1 MGKHQQGML
10 HPQRIPE
17 EKVKVKA
24 AGSPTLLPA
33 AVAPEVPLQSMQSLE
48 QRQGPVVLGGL
59 DQTHSQQHGI
69 EVRRL
74 AGRPSHRGGFQ
85 QRRPLKPKGFRGP
98 VGQQP
103 LKARAHS
110 LEGLQRRSHR
120 TREIGTESDRQAP
133 GLISE
138 TGAHAENLETFMV
151 SGGVAATAG
160 VVSSAAQ
167 DQAARAFPLAA
178 ITGHGTLKLALL
190 LAAVDPGLGGVII
203 AGGRGTG
210 KSVLARGLHALLPPI
225 DVLDIEGTAGR
236 NLDPQRPDE
245 WDEVARKTVADRGD
259 AAGEL
264 PTRVLPAPFV
274 QIPLGITEDRLV
286 GAVDVAASLSSGSAV
301 FQPGLLAEAHR
312 GVLYVDEL
320 NLLDDGIVNL
330 MLAAVGSGENQVER
344 EGLSLSHPCRPLLI
358 ATYNPEEGA
367 VRDHLLDRFAI
378 ALSADQL
385 VSTEQRVEITEAVLS
400 HGQCSRS
407 FAEKWGEETEALA
420 TQLLLARQ
428 WLPDVRI
435 SGEQVEYLVTEA
447 IRGGVEGHR
456 SELYAVR
463 VAKAHAALSGRDR
476 VEADDLQVAVRLVI
490 APRALQ
496 LPPQDEQMEPP
507 PPQDQQ
513 PPPPPE
519 SGEQNAEDQPPPPE
533 PPEDSGDDADNPPED
548 NSDQDADEGN
558 DDDSEDDQAPPSVP
572 EEFMLDPEAV
582 AIDPDLLLFSSAK
595 AKSGNSGSRSVV
607 LSDSRGRYVKPIL
620 PRGPVR
626 RIAVDATL
634 RAAAPYQK
642 PRRARQPDRKVIV
655 EESDLRAKLLQRQ
668 SGALVIFLVDAS
680 GSMALNRMQSAKGA
694 VIRLLTEA
702 YENRDEVALIPFR
715 GDQAEVLLPP
725 TRSITAA
732 RRRLESMPCGGGSPL
747 AHGLTQAAR
756 VGANALAT
764 GDLGQVVVVAI
775 TDGRG
780 NVPLSTSLG
789 QPILDG
795 EEKPDL
801 KQEVLDVA
809 ARYRMLGIK
818 LLVIDTE
825 RKFIGS
831 GMGKDLAESAGG
843 KYVQL
848 PKASDQA
855 IAAIAMDAINA
866 V

>member
-1 MGKHQQGML
+1 
-10 HPQRIPE
+10 
-17 EKVKVKA
+17 
-24 AGSPTLLPA
+24 
-33 AVAPEVPLQSMQSLE
+33 
-48 QRQGPVVLGGL
+48 
-59 DQTHSQQHGI
+59 
-69 EVRRL
+69 
-74 AGRPSHRGGFQ
+74 
-85 QRRPLKPKGFRGP
+85 
-98 VGQQP
+98 
-103 LKARAHS
+103 
-110 LEGLQRRSHR
+110 
-120 TREIGTESDRQAP
+120 
-133 GLISE
+133 
-138 TGAHAENLETFMV
+138 MV
-151 SGGVAATAG
+151 SGGVAAAG
-160 VVSSAAQ
+160 GVASSAAQ
-167 DQAARAFPLAA
+167 DQASRAFPLAA

-225 DVLDIEGTAGR
+225 DVLDVDGGEAPQSHGR
-236 NLDPQRPDE
+236 NLDPQRPEE
-245 WDEVARKTVADRGD
+245 WDDNARRRITALGGNPD
-259 AAGEL
+259 ATGPEALL
-264 PTRVLPAPFV
+264 PTKVLPAPFV
-274 QIPLGITEDRLV
+274 QVPLGVTEDRLV
-286 GAVDVAASLSSGSAV
+286 GAVDVAASLSTGTAV

-330 MLAAVGSGENQVER
+330 MLAAVGGGENQVER

-385 VSTEQRVEITEAVLS
+385 VSIEQRVEITEAVLS

-428 WLPDVRI
+428 WLPDVQI
-435 SGEQVEYLVTEA
+435 STEQIQYLVTEA

-507 PPQDQQ
+507 PPEDQQ
-513 PPPPPE
+513 PPPPPPQ
-519 SGEQNAEDQPPPPE
+519 GEDSPEDQE
-533 PPEDSGDDADNPPED
+533 PPEDNQDDSDE
-548 NSDQDADEGN
+548 DQDN
-558 DDDSEDDQAPPSVP
+558 DEDDTPDDEPPPSIP

-634 RAAAPYQK
+634 RAAAPYQRA
-642 PRRARQPDRKVIV
+642 RRARQPDRAVIV

-789 QPILDG
+789 QPELEG

-831 GMGKDLAESAGG
+831 GMGKDLAEAAGG

-855 IAAIAMDAINA
+855 IAAIAMEAINT
-866 V
+866 VT

>member
-1 MGKHQQGML
+1 MVASSVA
-10 HPQRIPE
+10 
-17 EKVKVKA
+17 VK
-24 AGSPTLLPA
+24 
-33 AVAPEVPLQSMQSLE
+33 
-48 QRQGPVVLGGL
+48 
-59 DQTHSQQHGI
+59 D
-69 EVRRL
+69 
-74 AGRPSHRGGFQ
+74 
-85 QRRPLKPKGFRGP
+85 
-98 VGQQP
+98 
-103 LKARAHS
+103 
-110 LEGLQRRSHR
+110 
-120 TREIGTESDRQAP
+120 
-133 GLISE
+133 
-138 TGAHAENLETFMV
+138 
-151 SGGVAATAG
+151 
-160 VVSSAAQ
+160 
-167 DQAARAFPLAA
+167 DQASRAFPLAA

-225 DVLDIEGTAGR
+225 DVLDPEAAGLASGPGR
-236 NLDPQRPDE
+236 NLDPTRAEE
-245 WDEVARKTVADRGD
+245 WD
-259 AAGEL
+259 AA
-264 PTRVLPAPFV
+264 TREQLSTEPPSRVIPAPFV
-274 QIPLGITEDRLV
+274 QVPLGITEDRLV
-286 GAVDVAASLSSGSAV
+286 GAVDVTASLSSGSPV

-330 MLAAVGSGENQVER
+330 LLAAVGAGENQVER
-344 EGLSLSHPCRPLLI
+344 EGLSLRHPCRPLLI
-358 ATYNPEEGA
+358 ATYNPEEGN

-378 ALSADQL
+378 ALSANQL
-385 VSTEQRVEITEAVLS
+385 VTTEQRVEITNAVLS

-407 FAEKWGEETEALA
+407 FAERWKEETDALA

-428 WLPDVRI
+428 WLPDVQI
-435 SGEQVEYLVTEA
+435 SREQIEYLVTEA

-463 VAKAHAALSGRDR
+463 VAKAHAALSGRDQ
-476 VEADDLQVAVRLVI
+476 VEADDLQVAVALVI
-490 APRALQ
+490 APRASQ
-496 LPPQDEQMEPP
+496 LPPPDQQMEPP
-507 PPQDQQ
+507 PPPEQPDDQTPPPPDSGEQ
-513 PPPPPE
+513 TNDETPPPPE
-519 SGEQNAEDQPPPPE
+519 GSAEDE
-533 PPEDSGDDADNPPED
+533 NDPPEDSSDD
-548 NSDQDADEGN
+548 S
-558 DDDSEDDQAPPSVP
+558 DDDEDSEQDEAPPSVP

-582 AIDPDLLLFSSAK
+582 AIDPDLLLFNAAK
-595 AKSGNSGSRSVV
+595 SKSGNSGSRSVV
-607 LSDSRGRYVKPIL
+607 LSDSRGRYVKPML

-642 PRRARQPDRKVIV
+642 ARRARQPERTVIV
-655 EESDLRAKLLQRQ
+655 EEADLRAKLLQRQ
-668 SGALVIFLVDAS
+668 AGALVIFLVDAS

-789 QPILDG
+789 QPELEGD
-795 EEKPDL
+795 EKPDL

-809 ARYRMLGIK
+809 SRYRMLGLK

-831 GMGKDLAESAGG
+831 GMGKDLAEAAGG

-855 IAAIAMDAINA
+855 IAAVAMEAINA
-866 V
+866 VT

>member
-1 MGKHQQGML
+1 MVASGST
-10 HPQRIPE
+10 
-17 EKVKVKA
+17 A
-24 AGSPTLLPA
+24 AS
-33 AVAPEVPLQSMQSLE
+33 
-48 QRQGPVVLGGL
+48 
-59 DQTHSQQHGI
+59 
-69 EVRRL
+69 
-74 AGRPSHRGGFQ
+74 
-85 QRRPLKPKGFRGP
+85 
-98 VGQQP
+98 
-103 LKARAHS
+103 
-110 LEGLQRRSHR
+110 
-120 TREIGTESDRQAP
+120 
-133 GLISE
+133 
-138 TGAHAENLETFMV
+138 
-151 SGGVAATAG
+151 
-160 VVSSAAQ
+160 
-167 DQAARAFPLAA
+167 RAFPLAA

-190 LAAVDPGLGGVII
+190 LAAVDPGLGGVVI

-225 DVLDIEGTAGR
+225 DVLDLGSSTGPGATMPVGL

-245 WDEVARKTVADRGD
+245 WDEATQTRLIALGADPSGATPGD
-259 AAGEL
+259 SAMGGLL
-264 PTRVLPAPFV
+264 PTRVIPAPFV
-274 QIPLGITEDRLV
+274 QVPLGITEDRLL
-286 GAVDVAASLSSGSAV
+286 GSVDVTASLASGQAV

-320 NLLDDGIVNL
+320 NLLDDNITNL
-330 MLAAVGSGENQVER
+330 LLAAVGSGENRIER
-344 EGLSLSHPCRPLLI
+344 EGLSLAHPCRCLLI

-378 ALSADQL
+378 CLSANQVLELD
-385 VSTEQRVEITEAVLS
+385 QRVAIT
-400 HGQCSRS
+400 RS
-407 FAEKWGEETEALA
+407 AMGHAESSQAFGARWQEETDALA

-428 WLPDVRI
+428 WLPDVQIAR
-435 SGEQVEYLVTEA
+435 EQIAYLVTEA
-447 IRGGVEGHR
+447 LRGGVEGHR

-463 VAKAHAALSGRDR
+463 VARAHAALSGRDR
-476 VEADDLQVAVRLVI
+476 VEAEDLQVAVRLVI

-496 LPPQDEQMEPP
+496 LPPPDPDQPLEPP
-507 PPQDQQ
+507 PP
-513 PPPPPE
+513 PPPPQ
-519 SGEQNAEDQPPPPE
+519 GEQPPE
-533 PPEDSGDDADNPPED
+533 EPQQPDNEPEEPEDEQ
-548 NSDQDADEGN
+548 DQDEP
-558 DDDSEDDQAPPSVP
+558 ETPEDQAPPQVP

-582 AIDPDLLLFSSAK
+582 AIDPDLLLFGAAK
-595 AKSGNSGSRSVV
+595 AKTGGSGSRAVV
-607 LSDSRGRYVKPIL
+607 FSDSRGRYVKPML
-620 PRGPVR
+620 PRGPVK

-642 PRRARQPDRKVIV
+642 SRRERQPHRTVIV
-655 EESDLRAKLLQRQ
+655 EDGDLRAKQLQRKA
-668 SGALVIFLVDAS
+668 GALVIFLVDAS

-715 GDQAEVLLPP
+715 GEQAEVLLPP

-747 AHGLTQAAR
+747 AHGLSQAAR

-780 NVPLSTSLG
+780 NVPLSRSLG
-789 QPILDG
+789 QPQLEG
-795 EEKPDL
+795 EQAPDL
-801 KQEVLDVA
+801 KEEVKQVA
-809 ARYRMLGIK
+809 SRYRALGIR

-831 GMGKDLAESAGG
+831 GMGKELAEAAGG

-855 IAAIAMDAINA
+855 IAAIAMEAISG

>member
-1 MGKHQQGML
+1 M
-10 HPQRIPE
+10 
-17 EKVKVKA
+17 
-24 AGSPTLLPA
+24 
-33 AVAPEVPLQSMQSLE
+33 
-48 QRQGPVVLGGL
+48 
-59 DQTHSQQHGI
+59 
-69 EVRRL
+69 
-74 AGRPSHRGGFQ
+74 
-85 QRRPLKPKGFRGP
+85 
-98 VGQQP
+98 
-103 LKARAHS
+103 
-110 LEGLQRRSHR
+110 
-120 TREIGTESDRQAP
+120 
-133 GLISE
+133 
-138 TGAHAENLETFMV
+138 
-151 SGGVAATAG
+151 
-160 VVSSAAQ
+160 
-167 DQAARAFPLAA
+167 
-178 ITGHGTLKLALL
+178 
-190 LAAVDPGLGGVII
+190 
-203 AGGRGTG
+203 
-210 KSVLARGLHALLPPI
+210 
-225 DVLDIEGTAGR
+225 GR
-236 NLDPQRPDE
+236 NLDPLKPEE
-245 WDEVARKTVADRGD
+245 WDAATCQQISGD
-259 AAGEL
+259 A
-264 PTRVLPAPFV
+264 PTRVIPAPFV

-286 GAVDVAASLSSGSAV
+286 GAVDVAASLSSGSAI
-301 FQPGLLAEAHR
+301 FQPGLLADAHR

-330 MLAAVGSGENQVER
+330 MLAAVGSGENRVER

-358 ATYNPEEGA
+358 ATYNPEEGN

-378 ALSADQL
+378 ALSANQV
-385 VSTEQRVEITEAVLS
+385 VSTEQRVEITNAVLT
-400 HGQCSRS
+400 HGLCSRS
-407 FAEKWGEETEALA
+407 FAETWAEETDALA

-428 WLPDVRI
+428 WLPDVQI
-435 SGEQVEYLVTEA
+435 SREQIQYLVNEA

-476 VEADDLQVAVRLVI
+476 VEAEDLQVAVALVI
-490 APRALQ
+490 APRASQ
-496 LPPQDEQMEPP
+496 LPPPDQQMEPP
-507 PPQDQQ
+507 PPEDQQ

-519 SGEQNAEDQPPPPE
+519 GDTPPDDEQE
-533 PPEDSGDDADNPPED
+533 PPEDNDDN
-548 NSDQDADEGN
+548 N
-558 DDDSEDDQAPPSVP
+558 DDDEQENEDEDTPEDQAPPLIP
-572 EEFMLDPEAV
+572 EEFMLDPEAI
-582 AIDPDLLLFSSAK
+582 AIDPDLLLFNAAK
-595 AKSGNSGSRSVV
+595 SKSGNSGSRSVV
-607 LSDSRGRYVKPIL
+607 MSDSRGRYVKPML

-642 PRRARQPDRKVIV
+642 VRRERQPDRSVIV
-655 EESDLRAKLLQRQ
+655 EEGDLRAKLLQRKA
-668 SGALVIFLVDAS
+668 GALVVFLVDAS

-780 NVPLSTSLG
+780 NVPLSVSLG
-789 QPILDG
+789 QPVLEG
-795 EEKPDL
+795 EEPTDL
-801 KQEVLDVA
+801 KQEVRDVA
-809 ARYRMLGIK
+809 SRYRKLGIK

-831 GMGKDLAESAGG
+831 GMGKDLAEAAGG

-855 IAAIAMDAINA
+855 IAAVALEAIGDIT
-866 V
+866 

>member
-1 MGKHQQGML
+1 M
-10 HPQRIPE
+10 
-17 EKVKVKA
+17 
-24 AGSPTLLPA
+24 
-33 AVAPEVPLQSMQSLE
+33 VAS
-48 QRQGPVVLGGL
+48 
-59 DQTHSQQHGI
+59 
-69 EVRRL
+69 
-74 AGRPSHRGGFQ
+74 
-85 QRRPLKPKGFRGP
+85 
-98 VGQQP
+98 
-103 LKARAHS
+103 
-110 LEGLQRRSHR
+110 
-120 TREIGTESDRQAP
+120 
-133 GLISE
+133 
-138 TGAHAENLETFMV
+138 
-151 SGGVAATAG
+151 GVAVTDDRAT
-160 VVSSAAQ
+160 
-167 DQAARAFPLAA
+167 RAFPLAA

-190 LAAVDPGLGGVII
+190 LAAVDPGLGGVVI

-225 DVLDIEGTAGR
+225 DILDVDNGVGR
-236 NLDPQRPDE
+236 NLDPQNPEE
-245 WDEVARKTVADRGD
+245 WDATTRERIS
-259 AAGEL
+259 GE
-264 PTRVLPAPFV
+264 PPSRVIPAPFV

-286 GAVDVAASLSSGSAV
+286 GAVDVAASLASGSAV
-301 FQPGLLAEAHR
+301 FQPGLLADAHR

-330 MLAAVGSGENQVER
+330 MLAAVGSGENRVER

-358 ATYNPEEGA
+358 ATYNPEEGN

-378 ALSADQL
+378 ALSANQL
-385 VSTEQRVEITEAVLS
+385 VSTEQRVEITGAVLS

-407 FAEKWGEETEALA
+407 FAQKWGEETDALA

-428 WLPDVRI
+428 WLPDVQI
-435 SGEQVEYLVTEA
+435 SRVQIEYLVTEA

-463 VAKAHAALSGRDR
+463 VARAHAALSGRDT
-476 VEADDLQVAVRLVI
+476 VEADDLQVAVALVI
-490 APRALQ
+490 APRASQ
-496 LPPQDEQMEPP
+496 MPPPDQQMEPP
-507 PPQDQQ
+507 PPQDQGDQ
-513 PPPPPE
+513 QQDNTPPPPE
-519 SGEQNAEDQPPPPE
+519 GSNEEDSD
-533 PPEDSGDDADNPPED
+533 PPEDS
-548 NSDQDADEGN
+548 N
-558 DDDSEDDQAPPSVP
+558 DDDNKEDDDGDGEEDQAPPAVP
-572 EEFMLDPEAV
+572 EEFMLDPEAIEV
-582 AIDPDLLLFSSAK
+582 DPDLLLFNAAK

-607 LSDSRGRYVKPIL
+607 LSDSRGRYVKPML

-642 PRRARQPDRKVIV
+642 IRREREPGRSVIV
-655 EESDLRAKLLQRQ
+655 EEGDLRAKLLQRKA
-668 SGALVIFLVDAS
+668 GALVVFLVDAS

-789 QPILDG
+789 QPELEG

-809 ARYRMLGIK
+809 GRYRMLGIK

-831 GMGKDLAESAGG
+831 GMGKDLAEAAGG

-855 IAAIAMDAINA
+855 IAAVAMNAINDI
-866 V
+866 

>member
-1 MGKHQQGML
+1 M
-10 HPQRIPE
+10 
-17 EKVKVKA
+17 
-24 AGSPTLLPA
+24 
-33 AVAPEVPLQSMQSLE
+33 VA
-48 QRQGPVVLGGL
+48 
-59 DQTHSQQHGI
+59 
-69 EVRRL
+69 
-74 AGRPSHRGGFQ
+74 
-85 QRRPLKPKGFRGP
+85 
-98 VGQQP
+98 
-103 LKARAHS
+103 
-110 LEGLQRRSHR
+110 
-120 TREIGTESDRQAP
+120 
-133 GLISE
+133 
-138 TGAHAENLETFMV
+138 
-151 SGGVAATAG
+151 SGNTASGVASTA
-160 VVSSAAQ
+160 AM
-167 DQAARAFPLAA
+167 DQANRAFPLAA
-178 ITGHGTLKLALL
+178 ITGHGTLKLALM
-190 LAAVDPGLGGVII
+190 LAAVDPALGGVII

-225 DVLDIEGTAGR
+225 EILDPAQAPVPIGPGR
-236 NLDPQRPDE
+236 NLDPQRPEE
-245 WDEVARKTVADRGD
+245 WGSSLREQLGAEPPSTVI
-259 AAGEL
+259 
-264 PTRVLPAPFV
+264 PAPFV
-274 QIPLGITEDRLV
+274 QVPLGITEDRLV
-286 GAVDVAASLSSGSAV
+286 GAVDVTASLSSGSPV

-330 MLAAVGSGENQVER
+330 LLAAVGAGENQVER

-358 ATYNPEEGA
+358 ATYNPEEGN

-385 VSTEQRVEITEAVLS
+385 VNTEQRVEITNAVLS

-407 FAEKWGEETEALA
+407 FAERWKEETDALA

-428 WLPDVRI
+428 WLPDVQI
-435 SGEQVEYLVTEA
+435 SREQIEYLVTEA

-463 VAKAHAALSGRDR
+463 VAKAHAALSGRDQ
-476 VEADDLQVAVRLVI
+476 VDAEDLQVAVALVI
-490 APRALQ
+490 APRASQ
-496 LPPQDEQMEPP
+496 LPPPDQQMEPP
-507 PPQDQQ
+507 PPPEQPDEQN
-513 PPPPPE
+513 PPPPPDA
-519 SGEQNAEDQPPPPE
+519 GEQNSDDTPPPPE
-533 PPEDSGDDADNPPED
+533 GSGEEDNDPPEDSNDDSDN
-548 NSDQDADEGN
+548 DEG
-558 DDDSEDDQAPPSVP
+558 DEDEDSEQDDAPPSVP

-582 AIDPDLLLFSSAK
+582 AIDPDLLLFNAAK
-595 AKSGNSGSRSVV
+595 SKSGNSGSRSVV
-607 LSDSRGRYVKPIL
+607 LSDSRGRYVKPML

-642 PRRARQPDRKVIV
+642 ARRARQPERTVIV

-668 SGALVIFLVDAS
+668 AGALVIFLVDAS

-789 QPILDG
+789 QPELEG

-809 ARYRMLGIK
+809 SRYRMLGIK

-831 GMGKDLAESAGG
+831 GMGKDLAEAAGG

-855 IAAIAMDAINA
+855 IAAVAMEAINA
-866 V
+866 VT

>member
-1 MGKHQQGML
+1 M
-10 HPQRIPE
+10 
-17 EKVKVKA
+17 
-24 AGSPTLLPA
+24 
-33 AVAPEVPLQSMQSLE
+33 VASGVTSNGVISTAS
-48 QRQGPVVLGGL
+48 L
-59 DQTHSQQHGI
+59 DQAS
-69 EVRRL
+69 
-74 AGRPSHRGGFQ
+74 
-85 QRRPLKPKGFRGP
+85 
-98 VGQQP
+98 
-103 LKARAHS
+103 
-110 LEGLQRRSHR
+110 
-120 TREIGTESDRQAP
+120 
-133 GLISE
+133 
-138 TGAHAENLETFMV
+138 
-151 SGGVAATAG
+151 
-160 VVSSAAQ
+160 
-167 DQAARAFPLAA
+167 RAFPLAA

-225 DVLDIEGTAGR
+225 DIVDLEAAGETKLPGR
-236 NLDPQRPDE
+236 NLDPQDAQDWGERQQDPPT
-245 WDEVARKTVADRGD
+245 TVI
-259 AAGEL
+259 
-264 PTRVLPAPFV
+264 PAPFI
-274 QIPLGITEDRLV
+274 QIPLGVTEDRLV
-286 GAVDVAASLSSGSAV
+286 GSVDVTASLAGGSAI

-320 NLLDDGIVNL
+320 NLLDDGIINL
-330 MLAAVGSGENQVER
+330 LLAAVGSGENQVER

-367 VRDHLLDRFAI
+367 IRDHLLDRFAI
-378 ALSADQL
+378 VLSANQI
-385 VSTEQRVEITEAVLS
+385 VSTEQRVEITNAVLA

-407 FAEKWGEETEALA
+407 FSEQWSEETDALA

-428 WLPDVRI
+428 WLPDVKV
-435 SGEQVEYLVTEA
+435 SSEQIEYLVTEA

-463 VAKAHAALSGRDR
+463 AAKAHAALSGRDQ
-476 VEADDLQVAVRLVI
+476 VEAEDLQVAVALVI
-490 APRALQ
+490 APRASQ
-496 LPPQDEQMEPP
+496 MPPPDQQMEPP
-507 PPQDQQ
+507 PPQEQQPPQDQE

-519 SGEQNAEDQPPPPE
+519 G
-533 PPEDSGDDADNPPED
+533 SGDEEEQESED
-548 NSDQDADEGN
+548 NSDQDDNED
-558 DDDSEDDQAPPSVP
+558 DDDSPEEQAPPSVP

-582 AIDPDLLLFSSAK
+582 AIDPDLLLFNAAK
-595 AKSGNSGSRSVV
+595 SKSGNSGSRSVV
-607 LSDSRGRYVKPIL
+607 LSDSRGRYVKPML

-642 PRRARQPDRKVIV
+642 ARRARQPDRVVIV

-668 SGALVIFLVDAS
+668 AGALVIFLVDAS

-789 QPILDG
+789 QPVLEG

-809 ARYRMLGIK
+809 SRYRMLGLK

-831 GMGKDLAESAGG
+831 GMGKDLAEAAGG

-855 IAAIAMDAINA
+855 IAAVAMDALNS